1 MYQFSRAIYRD
12 LATDIDVTALG
23 PDGSPHLEVV
33 RICDAAMER
42 LATDHHYFARPART
56 LFGDLKPF
64 FPLRSQPRVWN
75 VVSRYVAAAEAV
87 VAAGPKNGTDLFGN
101 PLMCRATTRRG
112 TACQREPLAH
122 NGYCPSHQHLADT
135 ERIESEQVEQ
145 VEQVATSAPSR
156 MAVAA

>member
-112 TACQREPLAH
+112 TPCQREPLAH
-122 NGYCPSHQHLADT
+122 NGYCPSHQHLSDT
-135 ERIESEQVEQ
+135 EVETEHVEH
-145 VEQVATSAPSR
+145 VEQVATSAPAR
-156 MAVAA
+156 IAIAA

>member
-1 MYQFSRAIYRD
+1 MRNRDSLRALDPSWALSRQPFAEPALELEEYSHFGMVARY
-12 LATDIDVTALG
+12 TA
-23 PDGSPHLEVV
+23 
-33 RICDAAMER
+33 AAAN
-42 LATDHHYFARPART
+42 L
-56 LFGDLKPF
+56 PF